1 MNPVICRYVTCKLTC
16 RPLAAMMSM
25 TSEPLSD
32 EVMKYT
38 TIENRMMMVRTAN
51 AGRRVVGR
59 VVVSG

>member
-1 MNPVICRYVTCKLTC
+1 
-16 RPLAAMMSM
+16 MMSM